1 MHMQNVISH
10 SINSCPHIKPKP
22 DKKGNIFWLSGA
34 PATGKSTTCQLMAKQ
49 NGFVYYEADCA
60 LSLINPFTD
69 LDAENATMA
78 SFSATPLK
86 VN

>member
-1 MHMQNVISH
+1 MHIHNVIH
-10 SINSCPHIKPKP
+10 SIISCPHIQPKP